1 MDGKEINTVVSATQ
15 RIIIKAIREK
25 LDEKGESIDLSDNA
39 VWAIVGAKGE
49 PVLVKYKRVYDE
61 YGEIVVEYVA
71 SASGRNDDVETF
83 PINAFSVDELCIIYH
98 GLQ

>member
-1 MDGKEINTVVSATQ
+1 MDGNEINAVVSATQ
-15 RIIIKAIREK
+15 GIIVRAIREK

-39 VWAIVGAKGE
+39 VWAIVGTKGE

-61 YGEIVVEYVA
+61 YGVIMVEYVETG
-71 SASGRNDDVETF
+71 SEHEDDAETF

>member
-15 RIIIKAIREK
+15 RIIIRAIEEK

-49 PVLVKYKRVYDE
+49 PVLVKYKKVYDE
-61 YGEIVVEYVA
+61 YGTIMVEYA
-71 SASGRNDDVETF
+71 ESGSEHEDDVETF